1 MNRLAKL
8 RLLPLT
14 IFFAA
19 LILTVKIS
27 NIWNSADGLIS
38 PVIDVSEARAQET
51 ESKPA
56 ATKVSETQDTSE
68 AQAQNIDKKTDLN
81 GGGQTKIQ
89 REASNNVK
97 SVDEGVQ
104 QLDPTFL
111 TTAEIEILQQLGLRR
126 DQLDAREQEMDLR
139 NGLLRAAEGRIDQK
153 IAELQKLRSII
164 DSLIKKYDK
173 EQDAKLE
180 SLVKIYENMK
190 PKDAARIFED
200 LELDT
205 LLEVSERMKERKLA
219 GIIAKMSPQKAR
231 EITVELRRLRDLP
244 QVGG

>member
-1 MNRLAKL
+1 MNWLAKL
-8 RLLPLT
+8 RFLPLT

-19 LILTVKIS
+19 LMLTVKIS

-38 PVIDVSEARAQET
+38 PVIDVSEARAQER
-51 ESKPA
+51 EKKPT
-56 ATKVSETQDTSE
+56 ATKTSETQDTSE
-68 AQAQNIDKKTDLN
+68 AQAQQIDKKLNLN
-81 GGGQTKIQ
+81 GGDQTKF
-89 REASNNVK
+89 RSEASNNVK
-97 SVDEGVQ
+97 SDGEGDR

-111 TTAEIEILQQLGLRR
+111 TPEEIEILQQLGLRR

-139 NGLLRAAEGRIDQK
+139 NGLLSAAEGRIDQK

-173 EQDAKLE
+173 QQDAKLK

-200 LELDT
+200 LEMDT

-219 GIIAKMSPQKAR
+219 GIIAKISPQKAR
-231 EITVELRRLRDLP
+231 EITVELRKLRNLP

>member
-1 MNRLAKL
+1 MNWLAKL
-8 RLLPLT
+8 RFLPIT

-19 LILTVKIS
+19 LMLTVKITS
-27 NIWNSADGLIS
+27 IWNSTDGLIS
-38 PVIDVSEARAQET
+38 PVIDISGARAQEREKKPT
-51 ESKPA
+51 ITKASKA
-56 ATKVSETQDTSE
+56 QDASE
-68 AQAQNIDKKTDLN
+68 AQAQNIDKKLISS
-81 GGGQTKIQ
+81 GGGEIKTQSK
-89 REASNNVK
+89 ASNNVR
-97 SVDEGVQ
+97 SNGGGDR

-111 TTAEIEILQQLGLRR
+111 TSAEIEILQQLGLRR

-139 NGLLRAAEGRIDQK
+139 NGLLNAAEGRIDQK
-153 IAELQKLRSII
+153 VAELQKLRSII

-173 EQDAKLE
+173 QQDAKLE

-231 EITVELRRLRDLP
+231 EITVELRRLRNLP

>member
-1 MNRLAKL
+1 M
-8 RLLPLT
+8 
-14 IFFAA
+14 
-19 LILTVKIS
+19 
-27 NIWNSADGLIS
+27 
-38 PVIDVSEARAQET
+38 
-51 ESKPA
+51 
-56 ATKVSETQDTSE
+56 
-68 AQAQNIDKKTDLN
+68 
-81 GGGQTKIQ
+81 
-89 REASNNVK
+89 
-97 SVDEGVQ
+97 
-104 QLDPTFL
+104 
-111 TTAEIEILQQLGLRR
+111 GLRR

-139 NGLLRAAEGRIDQK
+139 NGLLSAAEGRIDQK

-173 EQDAKLE
+173 QQDAKLK

-200 LELDT
+200 LEMDT

>member
-1 MNRLAKL
+1 M
-8 RLLPLT
+8 
-14 IFFAA
+14 
-19 LILTVKIS
+19 LTVKIS
-27 NIWNSADGLIS
+27 NIWNSTDGLIS
-38 PVIDVSEARAQET
+38 PVIDVSKARAQEREKKSTST
-51 ESKPA
+51 ETSK
-56 ATKVSETQDTSE
+56 TQDTSE
-68 AQAQNIDKKTDLN
+68 NQAKKIYEKPNLSGDD
-81 GGGQTKIQ
+81 QTQI
-89 REASNNVK
+89 RSEASNKIK
-97 SVDEGVQ
+97 SDGEGER

-111 TTAEIEILQQLGLRR
+111 TPAEIEILQQLGLRR

-139 NGLLRAAEGRIDQK
+139 NGLLNAAEGRIDQK

-173 EQDAKLE
+173 QQDAKLE

-231 EITVELRRLRDLP
+231 EITVELRRLRNLP

>member
-1 MNRLAKL
+1 MYWLAKL
-8 RLLPLT
+8 RLLPIT

-19 LILTVKIS
+19 LMLTFKIS
-27 NIWNSADGLIS
+27 NIWNNADGLIS
-38 PVIDVSEARAQET
+38 PVIDVSEARAQER
-51 ESKPA
+51 EKKPVP
-56 ATKVSETQDTSE
+56 TQTSTTQDTSE
-68 AQAQNIDKKTDLN
+68 PKTQSIDNKTNLSGD
-81 GGGQTKIQ
+81 GQIKT
-89 REASNNVK
+89 RSEASNNLK
-97 SVDEGVQ
+97 TDGGMDR

-111 TTAEIEILQQLGLRR
+111 TLAEIEILQQLGLRR

-139 NGLLRAAEGRIDQK
+139 NGLLHAAEGRIDQK

-231 EITVELRRLRDLP
+231 EITVELRRLRNLP